1 MITTKNTPVV
11 WNEGGYVYVSIG
23 EETAKLTE
31 RQADNLR
38 WLLSMALKCTQEER
52 RSKSGDGW
60 RTEADYDKP
69 Q

>member
-1 MITTKNTPVV
+1 MLTKNTPVV
-11 WNEGGYVYVSIG
+11 WDEGRYIYVSIG

-38 WLLSMALKCTQEER
+38 WLLSMALKRTQEWR
-52 RSKSGDGW
+52 KGDW
-60 RTEADYDKP
+60 RTEEDYDKP

>member
-1 MITTKNTPVV
+1 MITTKSTPVV
-11 WNEGGYVYVSIG
+11 WDEGGYIYVSIG

-38 WLLSMALKCTQEER
+38 WLLSMALKCAKEGR
-52 RSKSGDGW
+52 MGDW

>member
-1 MITTKNTPVV
+1 MLTKNTPVV

-60 RTEADYDKP
+60 CTEADYDKP

>member
-1 MITTKNTPVV
+1 MITTKSTPVV
-11 WNEGGYVYVSIG
+11 WNESGYIYVSIG

-52 RSKSGDGW
+52 KGDW
-60 RTEADYDKP
+60 RTEEDYDKP